1 MNRLCYTYYRLL
13 VGALC
18 FVDLIICD
26 RRMVEMFIRMGC
38 SGKYGAG
45 AGEGGV
51 DGKDDSVV
59 GWW

>member
-1 MNRLCYTYYRLL
+1 
-13 VGALC
+13 
-18 FVDLIICD
+18 
-26 RRMVEMFIRMGC
+26 MVEMFIRMGC